1 MAKQVVGSMSDWSGV
16 LKDFFRQID
25 NGSHTLETLR
35 AFNEH
40 RNPFE
45 IVHRTSKW
53 ADEIVAQARRKLKK
67 FFGRYVQVD
76 PVPSSWTQEFLE
88 NAAKYNLRPVF
99 LPETDISESF
109 QHGGY
114 VKPEAW
120 YYNNVKSGNIKGK
133 APTKLRK
140 GWYLADFSMGTDYTD
155 GTQVFANDPLA
166 PVIERLR
173 REKKIGKYDLTP
185 LGSRFSITNDEWRE
199 TVCPAVARELGV
211 RPEQVG
217 LERAIEFNAIRNLY
231 DPNRGKF
238 NMWEWFSD
246 VFGASGRVCG
256 GGREGGGLADVYYGS
271 AGPRRDYIAGRPLVS
286 FQLLVS

>member
-1 MAKQVVGSMSDWSGV
+1 MAKLDVVGCLPSKVLGLQRDMLEKWSGPDGDLWV
-16 LKDFFRQID
+16 ERIAL
-25 NGSHTLETLR
+25 TLQGK
-35 AFNEH
+35 
-40 RNPFE
+40 NPLE
-45 IVHRTSKW
+45 AVALGPKW
-53 ADEIVAQARRKLKK
+53 ADEICVQARRKLKK
-67 FFGRYVQVD
+67 FFGRHVQVD

-114 VKPEAW
+114 VKPDAW

-217 LERAIEFNAIRNLY
+217 LERAIEFNAIGNLY
-231 DPNRGKF
+231 DPNRGRF

-246 VFGASGRVCG
+246 VFEASRRLCG
-256 GGREGGGLADVYYGS
+256 GARGR
-271 AGPRRDYIAGRPLVS
+271 
-286 FQLLVS
+286 